1 METEVGRL
9 NAIAFNNIINAVVD
23 ILQKAAKDR

>member
-23 ILQKAAKDR
+23 ILQKAANE